1 MILKSK
7 YAKRLRDNTE
17 LRLEMALNIGVTPL
31 TIYRALGKN
40 DEGRPSRLTSRLGL
54 KFLKEKF
61 GVEESQLTK
70 VA

>member
-7 YAKRLRDNTE
+7 YAKRLYDNTE

-31 TIYRALGKN
+31 TIYRSLQKN
-40 DEGRPSRLTSRLGL
+40 DEGKPSKLTSRLGL
-54 KFLKEKF
+54 KFLTEKF
-61 GVEESQLTK
+61 GVEESDLVK